1 MNLSSSFNTFEYI
14 PYNNSKSSS
23 TDNDFKMV
31 NLDSLKY
38 NGTDFSDI
46 VTSITDDTLRK
57 NVVNNSFGDFN
68 FLTSDETFSL
78 ENQHISKVDK
88 FYIIRFKPDN
98 FITNILHNYNT
109 VIIIQKSTCSGGII
123 TFKNECCEI
132 KIDPNN
138 IKGNYLMVNWPKD
151 FSLTVSKVE
160 TGCVN
165 IIRKNPGNFLARL
178 SGPEKLFTY
187 GVPKMSELYPEP
199 KDSHKSEP
207 VLNIKPDE
215 KMMKLFKEFDNAM
228 MKKIASGSFAGE
240 KYQPTPQNNYLKV
253 KFTDENGNFAISTE
267 LQEND
272 DDY

>member
-1 MNLSSSFNTFEYI
+1 MNFSSSSNTFKYIPFNT
-14 PYNNSKSSS
+14 SKSSS
-23 TDNDFKMV
+23 NDNDFKMI

-38 NGTDFSDI
+38 NGTDFSDT

-57 NVVNNSFGDFN
+57 NVVNNRFGDFN

-78 ENQHISKVDK
+78 ESQHVSKVDK

-138 IKGNYLMVNWPKD
+138 IKGNYLMINWPKD

-165 IIRKNPGNFLARL
+165 IIRKSPGN
-178 SGPEKLFTY
+178 EINKLFTY
-187 GVPKMSELYPEP
+187 GIPSISELYPEESQ
-199 KDSHKSEP
+199 KT
-207 VLNIKPDE
+207 VVTFKPNE
-215 KMMKLFKEFDNAM
+215 KTLELFKAFDKEM
-228 MKKIASGSFAGE
+228 MEKITSGNILSSEKNKGSKKSSQTTF
-240 KYQPTPQNNYLKV
+240 QSNFLKV
-253 KFTDENGNFAISTE
+253 KFGDENGDFAVSTE
-267 LQEND
+267 LQENY